1 MTFEGNDNV
10 ILAALADRRKEQ
22 VKNSVKTSY
31 LEAIAFLVDRIPGL
45 TINQATIDIFD
56 QNDNWPMGIEQF
68 YSRNNYNSYHLLI
81 YKGIDLTLEV
91 GLNYIAVTFP
101 VIESRLY
108 KLDNWTIR
116 QWNRYRQPTT
126 APTKLTWED
135 ACYAADRVPTLDE
148 FIYRSGRTFEHWMF
162 QTTKYSKIVWMI
174 GSNDT
179 NIAELFVKKYNKY
192 TITLSKAKT
201 SVLDS
206 QKSCYNK
213 YLKLRVKPALAEY
226 KTAKANATTST

>member
-1 MTFEGNDNV
+1 
-10 ILAALADRRKEQ
+10 
-22 VKNSVKTSY
+22 
-31 LEAIAFLVDRIPGL
+31 
-45 TINQATIDIFD
+45 
-56 QNDNWPMGIEQF
+56 
-68 YSRNNYNSYHLLI
+68 
-81 YKGIDLTLEV
+81 
-91 GLNYIAVTFP
+91 
-101 VIESRLY
+101 
-108 KLDNWTIR
+108 
-116 QWNRYRQPTT
+116 
-126 APTKLTWED
+126 
-135 ACYAADRVPTLDE
+135 
-148 FIYRSGRTFEHWMF
+148 
-162 QTTKYSKIVWMI
+162 MI